1 LSEVPKVTLVRIWKF
16 GDQVDTDLL
25 APGRYMKGSIDELA
39 AHCLEAI
46 RPEFAAQVKPGD
58 LVVGGIGFGIGSSRE
73 QAAQALKHLGVGA
86 VIATGAARIFYRN
99 AINLGLPVLVSPDA
113 AKLQDGATVQFDLE
127 RATVRDAEGNTLAQ
141 CEALPDFLLEI
152 VRDGGLIPNLKK
164 RLATQHR
171 ASGN

>member
-1 LSEVPKVTLVRIWKF
+1 MSTTISLVRVWKF
-16 GDQVDTDLL
+16 GDQIDTDLL

-39 AHCLEAI
+39 AHCLESV
-46 RPEFAAQVKPGD
+46 RPEFAAHVKPGD
-58 LVVGGIGFGIGSSRE
+58 IVVGGMGFGIGSSRE

-113 AKLQDGATVQFDLE
+113 AKLQDGAMVSFDLDG
-127 RATVRDAEGNTLAQ
+127 ATVRDSEGKLIVQ
-141 CEALPDFLLEI
+141 CEKLPAFLLEI

-164 RLATQHR
+164 RLVR
-171 ASGN
+171 A

>member
-1 LSEVPKVTLVRIWKF
+1 MTSPLVRIWKF
-16 GDQVDTDLL
+16 GDQIDTDVL

-39 AHCLEAI
+39 AHCLEAV
-46 RPEFAAQVKPGD
+46 RPEFASLVKPGD
-58 LVVGGIGFGIGSSRE
+58 LVVAGVGFGIGSSRE

-113 AKLQDGATVQFDLE
+113 AKLVDGAMVRFDLDSG
-127 RATVRDAEGNTLAQ
+127 TVTQANGTSIAQ
-141 CEALPDFLLEI
+141 CEPLPDFLLEI

-164 RLATQHR
+164 RLPAKAGQR
-171 ASGN
+171 

>member
-1 LSEVPKVTLVRIWKF
+1 
-16 GDQVDTDLL
+16 
-25 APGRYMKGSIDELA
+25 
-39 AHCLEAI
+39 
-46 RPEFAAQVKPGD
+46 
-58 LVVGGIGFGIGSSRE
+58 
-73 QAAQALKHLGVGA
+73 
-86 VIATGAARIFYRN
+86 
-99 AINLGLPVLVSPDA
+99 
-113 AKLQDGATVQFDLE
+113 LQDGATVQFDLE

>member
-1 LSEVPKVTLVRIWKF
+1 MSTLVRIWKF

-25 APGRYMKGSIDELA
+25 APGRYMKGTIDELA

-46 RPEFAAQVKPGD
+46 RPEFASQVKPGD
-58 LVVGGIGFGIGSSRE
+58 LVVAGIGFGIGSSRE

-113 AKLQDGATVQFDLE
+113 GKLLDGAMVQFDLAS
-127 RATVRDAEGNTLAQ
+127 ATVSNEDGAPLVK
-141 CEALPDFLLEI
+141 CDPLPDFLLEI

-164 RLATQHR
+164 RLAVT
-171 ASGN
+171 